1 MVAWWWELSEA
12 ELLQRDARDSFR
24 IVRNDSAPRPAFGFE
39 GSLEAAD
46 RDAALR
52 AEACDLD
59 LYDLSDDGRE
69 PW

>member
-1 MVAWWWELSEA
+1 MVARWDLSEY
-12 ELLQRDARDSFR
+12 ELLQRDAREQFR
-24 IVRNDSAPRPAFGFE
+24 VIGDELDTAPVFGFA